1 MRGVYAMNSKKVRFI
16 ERDYYRTLMVN
27 NSSYLSDSQIEKI
40 LDAAGTQ
47 WADLTFKFFDD
58 GSLTIIDNDTDQ
70 HVPLKELKGATYD
83 FYVRQRISMI
93 RTNLENK
100 ILQSA

>member
-1 MRGVYAMNSKKVRFI
+1 MNSKKVRFI

-27 NSSYLSDSQIEKI
+27 NSSYLSDSQIDKI

-70 HVPLKELKGATYD
+70 HIPLKELKGAAYD

>member
-1 MRGVYAMNSKKVRFI
+1 MNSTKVRFI
-16 ERDYYRTLMVN
+16 ERDYFRTMMVSH
-27 NSSYLSDSQIEKI
+27 SSYLNDSQIEKI
-40 LDAAGTQ
+40 LDTADTH
-47 WADLTFKFFDD
+47 WVDLTFKFFDD
-58 GSLTIIDNDTDQ
+58 GSLTIIDNDTDL
-70 HVPLKELKGATYD
+70 HIPLKDLRGAAYD